1 VIVAA
6 PADTLA
12 ASRLRRMARRDDG
25 AERSG
30 EQPAPEERCELCGES
45 IPAEHRHLV
54 DLSTRGLLCACR
66 PCSLLFEQRGA
77 GGGHLRLVP
86 DRRLRIDD
94 LDLDDALWARLRIPV
109 DMAFFF
115 RSSQAERVVAFYPGP
130 MGATESQLELTAWEG
145 LGAANQ
151 VLGDLETDVEA
162 LLVNRTAGSRSHW
175 VVPIDDAYELVGVIR
190 TGWKGLSGGP
200 EVWRR
205 IDAFFERL
213 ERRAKVVDR
222 AGNRRRPSAQAV
234 SGNGKEPT
242 WGT

>member
-1 VIVAA
+1 MTAA
-6 PADTLA
+6 TPTDTLG
-12 ASRLRRMARRDDG
+12 ASRMRRIARRGDG
-25 AERSG
+25 QEAST

-54 DLSTRGLLCACR
+54 NLSTRGLLCSCR

-130 MGATESQLELTAWEG
+130 MGATESQLELTAWDE
-145 LGAANQ
+145 LEAAHP
-151 VLGDLETDVEA
+151 VLAALETDVEA

-175 VVPIDDAYELVGVIR
+175 IVPIDDAYELVGLIR
-190 TGWKGLSGGP
+190 SGWKGLSGGP
-200 EVWRR
+200 EVWAR

-213 ERRAKVVDR
+213 ERQAKVIDR
-222 AGNRRRPSAQAV
+222 EGSRRGPSTPAA
-234 SGNGKEPT
+234 SGNGKESRWRT
-242 WGT
+242 